1 MTTKPGLRMAESIRG
16 SEQALKGQNTVAII
30 RVSRFWQASQRSR
43 LDTGVAASSEID
55 GLEAF
60 GSEASHPEPLAP
72 APSTP
77 RKARQGRDVRAILTW
92 VGVVAL
98 SAGAAAA
105 GTWQYQRRS
114 VAAPVNGSLTVQ
126 STPSGADVIIAGEAA
141 GRTPLTVTLPPGSYD
156 VQVGAE
162 AQKRDIKVT
171 IVAGGSVIMPV
182 ELPAATPAL
191 AATGSLDVQTDPARM
206 LVSVDGIERGTAP
219 TTIAGLEP
227 GTHEVVVRGDRGTY
241 RRSVTVKAGEALSL
255 VISPVEPAA
264 ALPGWLA
271 VSSSLSLQLREDGR
285 LIGTTE
291 TDRLMLTSGDH
302 EIELVNDQLG
312 YRATRKFSITPGK
325 TTTARIEPPEGTLN
339 INALPWAE
347 VWVDG
352 QRIGETPIANLSR
365 PIGSHEVLFR
375 HPQLG
380 ERKQTVTV
388 TLREPARLGLD
399 MRSR

>member
-1 MTTKPGLRMAESIRG
+1 MAEPIRG

-72 APSTP
+72 AASTP
-77 RKARQGRDVRAILTW
+77 RKARQGRNVRAILTW

-141 GRTPLTVTLPPGSYD
+141 GRTPLTVTLPPGSYA
-156 VQVGAE
+156 VQVGSDS
-162 AQKRDIKVT
+162 QKRDIKVT

-182 ELPAATPAL
+182 ELPALAPAVM
-191 AATGSLDVQTDPARM
+191 ATGSLHVQTDAARM
-206 LVSVDGIERGTAP
+206 IVSVDGVELGTAP
-219 TTIAGLEP
+219 TTVEGLAP
-227 GTHEVVVRGDRGTY
+227 GNHEVVVRGDRGTH
-241 RRSVTVKAGEALSL
+241 RRSVTVKAGESLSL
-255 VISPVEPAA
+255 VMSTVEPAT

-271 VSSSLSLQLREDGR
+271 LSSPLSLQLREEGR

-302 EIELVNDQLG
+302 EIEIVNDQLD
-312 YRATRKFSITPGK
+312 YRETRKFSITPGK
-325 TTTARIEPPEGTLN
+325 TTTARIEPPEGILN
-339 INALPWAE
+339 INAMPWAE